1 MKMKIV
7 LVVILG
13 LFTVVRTTPLNTV
26 TQIPTK
32 AEDEVLREA
41 VTDGF
46 LVDHFFPF
54 TLSTNSPE
62 SNTSKS
68 QVKQPTS
75 SAPEKVDIDE
85 GSGESTTSVLIQHGG
100 VDSATTTWSD
110 SPVQS
115 SSTVSTTEFTFSS
128 SIPPTNQSH
137 QSSFTS
143 SSVPNEDHS
152 SVTPGHILVSQT
164 TDPAVPSFNFLS
176 TQSSD
181 SGSGDGEDTAPISS
195 VTFISST
202 ETSTASSTSVVAKV
216 HPRLFGDL
224 EGSGSETTAET
235 STASSTSVVAKVH
248 PQVFGD
254 LEGSGSE
261 TTAETSTASSSFT
274 TAPWRFSEPE
284 GSGSST
290 TVKKVFVEPRIN
302 QFTPEVGLKLQK
314 VKEHVTIASPRHGGS
329 TPSWIIIL
337 GFIVGVAALVL
348 LCVAIATR
356 DKWNGPNQVSQ
367 PENKSDFLNQQRELE
382 METFLHKEEP
392 RENGKAA
399 EYTVIPLDELPE
411 SSLSH

>member
-1 MKMKIV
+1 MKIV
-7 LVVILG
+7 LVGVIFG
-13 LFTVVRTTPLNTV
+13 LFTVVRTTPINTV

-46 LVDHFFPF
+46 LVDHFFPS
-54 TLSTNSPE
+54 TLSTKSPE

-68 QVKQPTS
+68 PVQQPTS

-85 GSGESTTSVLIQHGG
+85 GSGESTTSVLIQHGA
-100 VDSATTTWSD
+100 DHSATTTWSD

-115 SSTVSTTEFTFSS
+115 SSTVSTKESTYSS
-128 SIPPTNQSH
+128 SNPPTNQSP

-143 SSVPNEDHS
+143 SSVPNEAHS

-195 VTFISST
+195 VTSISST

-216 HPRLFGDL
+216 HPRLFGDH
-224 EGSGSETTAET
+224 EGSGS
-235 STASSTSVVAKVH
+235 
-248 PQVFGD
+248 G
-254 LEGSGSE
+254 

-274 TAPWRFSEPE
+274 TAPRLFSEPE

-290 TVKKVFVEPRIN
+290 TVELTSVKKVFVEPRIN
-302 QFTPEVGLKLQK
+302 QFTPEGLKLQE

-356 DKWNGPNQVSQ
+356 DRWNGPNQVSQ
-367 PENKSDFLNQQRELE
+367 AENKSDFLNQQRELE

>member
-235 STASSTSVVAKVH
+235 STASS
-248 PQVFGD
+248 
-254 LEGSGSE
+254 
-261 TTAETSTASSSFT
+261 SFT